1 VEYLRTIYRTV
12 KTIQVIIEL
21 QLLDKDKDAN
31 PEVILLDNHL
41 LRQMT
46 DGSFR
51 FIFNY
56 IPNSFSSF

>member
-1 VEYLRTIYRTV
+1 M
-12 KTIQVIIEL
+12 QVIIEL

-31 PEVILLDNHL
+31 PEEILLDNHL